1 MRLVIAFLLV
11 ALTATAACGRG
22 GTISIADAGSYVGQN
37 VTVEGVVSGVYT
49 ARSGVTFIDMGGSY
63 PNNQFA
69 GVIFADDANKVGDV
83 SGLTGK
89 TVDLTGTVQM
99 YRGKPEII
107 LKSAD
112 QIKVH

>member
-1 MRLVIAFLLV
+1 MRLIIAFLLA
-11 ALTATAACGRG
+11 ALTATAAYSRAA
-22 GTISIADAGSYVGQN
+22 TISVTDVGSYVGQS
-37 VTVEGVVSGVYT
+37 VTVEGTVSGVYT
-49 ARSGVTFIDMGGSY
+49 ARSGVTFIDMGGSF
-63 PNNQFA
+63 PNNLFA
-69 GVIFADDANKVGDV
+69 GVIFAEDTTKVGSV

-89 TVDLTGTVQM
+89 TVDLTGTIQM